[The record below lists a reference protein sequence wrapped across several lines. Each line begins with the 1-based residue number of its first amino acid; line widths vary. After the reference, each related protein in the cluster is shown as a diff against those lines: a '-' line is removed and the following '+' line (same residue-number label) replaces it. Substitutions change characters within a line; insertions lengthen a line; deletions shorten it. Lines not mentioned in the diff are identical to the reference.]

1 VNDTTSATT
10 PATATPADGSG
21 IRRFILGILGIFL
34 VWLLLTGTLD
44 NQELLTGGLV
54 SLLCA
59 ALALPHLSILDGLRL
74 TPALPL
80 QAIHYLAVFLK
91 ALLLSNL
98 DMARR
103 VMSPALPIRPA
114 IVSVHT
120 DLVSPLGRLV
130 LANSITLTPGTLSV
144 DVLDDRILV
153 HWIDTGGHE
162 DLEAA
167 TRAIAADFERILK
180 GFLR

>member
-1 VNDTTSATT
+1 MNDPTSATAST
-10 PATATPADGSG
+10 PAAPANGFG
-21 IRRFILGILGIFL
+21 VKRFALGVLGIFI

-44 NQELLTGGLV
+44 PEELLAGALV

-59 ALALPHLSILDGLRL
+59 ALALPHLAILDGLRL
-74 TPALPL
+74 SPALPL
-80 QAIHYLAVFLK
+80 HLIRYLAVFLR

-98 DMARR
+98 DMAGR
-103 VMSPALPIRPA
+103 VLSPALPIRPG
-114 IVSVHT
+114 IVAVHT
-120 DLVSPLGRLV
+120 ELKSPLGRLL

-162 DLEAA
+162 DLESA
-167 TRAIAADFERILK
+167 TRAIAAQFEHAMK